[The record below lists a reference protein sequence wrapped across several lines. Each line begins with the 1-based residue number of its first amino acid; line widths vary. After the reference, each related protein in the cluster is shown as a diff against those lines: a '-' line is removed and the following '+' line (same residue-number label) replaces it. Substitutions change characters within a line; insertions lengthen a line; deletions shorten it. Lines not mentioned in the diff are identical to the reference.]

1 MKKQQPI
8 EMEGVVTKS
17 LPNAMFYVSLDNGCQ
32 VLAHISGKIRR
43 NRIEIYAGDRVRVEI
58 TPYDLR
64 RGRII
69 HRLRRSLNSPSNAAG
84 AS

>member
-8 EMEGVVTKS
+8 EMEGVVTKA

-69 HRLRRSLNSPSNAAG
+69 HRLRRSPTNPPAG
-84 AS
+84 